1 MWLIELTHKTLDN
14 LHTKVYSVSNTEIR
28 YFSKRNSRERVI
40 YYIMGNLIVCYNVLD
55 VINPIYMIVLRNI
68 IEVYVILISIA
79 VIV

>member
-14 LHTKVYSVSNTEIR
+14 LHTEVYSVSNTEIR

-55 VINPIYMIVLRNI
+55 VINQIYMIVLRYI
-68 IEVYVILISIA
+68 
-79 VIV
+79 